1 MTTESTATNP
11 FEFWKEMT
19 QNWTEA
25 WTKNGGSWPNFDT
38 ANMFNQ
44 FQSFNPFLPNP
55 LQHLDPYQVWQQV
68 LRQYFDS
75 WSEFW
80 TKNLSGAASPEVF
93 KEAQRKWME
102 QLETLGTSFSQAMS
116 TEAYSSMLG
125 KTIEQ
130 GLTLQDK
137 FYQAVNPQT
146 DAALKAFNLPS
157 RSQMDRLFERVI
169 GMEER
174 LEELEEEN
182 RQLLEQLKDQDK
194 TPAARGRAR
203 TTADA
208 DGAAA

>member
-1 MTTESTATNP
+1 MTTESTAANP
-11 FEFWKEMT
+11 FEYWKEMT
-19 QNWTEA
+19 QNWTEV

-44 FQSFNPFLPNP
+44 FQSFNPF
-55 LQHLDPYQVWQQV
+55 QQSDPYQVWQQV
-68 LRQYFDS
+68 LKQYFDS
-75 WSEFW
+75 CSEFW
-80 TKNLSGAASPEVF
+80 IKNLSGAASPDVF
-93 KEAQRKWME
+93 KDAQRKWME
-102 QLETLGTSFSQAMS
+102 QLETLANSFSEAMS

-169 GMEER
+169 GIEER

-182 RQLLEQLKDQDK
+182 RQLLQRLKDQDK
-194 TPAARGRAR
+194 TPSARGRAR

>member
-1 MTTESTATNP
+1 MTTESTAANP
-11 FEFWKEMT
+11 FEYWKEMT

-25 WTKNGGSWPNFDT
+25 WTKNVGSWPNFDT

-44 FQSFNPFLPNP
+44 FQSFSPFQPS
-55 LQHLDPYQVWQQV
+55 DPYQVWQQV
-68 LRQYFDS
+68 LKQYFDS

-80 TKNLSGAASPEVF
+80 TKNLSGAASPDVF
-93 KEAQRKWME
+93 KDAQRKWME
-102 QLETLGTSFSQAMS
+102 QLETLANSFSEAMS

-130 GLTLQDK
+130 GLTAQDK

-194 TPAARGRAR
+194 TPSARGRAR
-203 TTADA
+203 ATADA
-208 DGAAA
+208 NGAA

>member
-11 FEFWKEMT
+11 VEFWKEMT

-25 WTKNGGSWPNFDT
+25 WTKNGGSWPNFDN

-44 FQSFNPFLPNP
+44 FQSFNPF
-55 LQHLDPYQVWQQV
+55 QQSDPYQVWQQV
-68 LRQYFDS
+68 LKQYFDS

-80 TKNLSGAASPEVF
+80 TKNLSGAASPDVF

-102 QLETLGTSFSQAMS
+102 QLETLANSFSEAMS

-146 DAALKAFNLPS
+146 DAALKAFNLLS

-169 GMEER
+169 GIEER

-194 TPAARGRAR
+194 TPSPRGRAR
-203 TTADA
+203 ATADA
-208 DGAAA
+208 NGAA

>member
-11 FEFWKEMT
+11 FKFWKEMT

-25 WTKNGGSWPNFDT
+25 WTKNAGPWPNFDT

-44 FQSFNPFLPNP
+44 FQSFNPFQPS
-55 LQHLDPYQVWQQV
+55 DPYQVWQQV
-68 LRQYFDS
+68 LKQYFDS

-80 TKNLSGAASPEVF
+80 TKNLSGAASPEAF

-102 QLETLGTSFSQAMS
+102 QLETLAASFAQAMS
-116 TEAYSSMLG
+116 TEAYSSLLG

-130 GLTLQDK
+130 GLTWQDK

-146 DAALKAFNLPS
+146 DAVLKAFNLPS

-169 GMEER
+169 GIEER

-182 RQLLEQLKDQDK
+182 RQVLQQLKDQDK

-203 TTADA
+203 TSADA
-208 DGAAA
+208 DGATA